1 MALSIVIN
9 LRYKESTTLE
19 DGGHQTIIL
28 NRIVIKKS
36 LLKNQ

>member
-19 DGGHQTIIL
+19 DGVHQTITS
-28 NRIVIKKS
+28 NHIVIKKS
-36 LLKNQ
+36 PLKNQ

>member
-1 MALSIVIN
+1 MALSVVIN
-9 LRYKESTTLE
+9 LRYKEFTTLE
-19 DGGHQTIIL
+19 DRSNQTITS